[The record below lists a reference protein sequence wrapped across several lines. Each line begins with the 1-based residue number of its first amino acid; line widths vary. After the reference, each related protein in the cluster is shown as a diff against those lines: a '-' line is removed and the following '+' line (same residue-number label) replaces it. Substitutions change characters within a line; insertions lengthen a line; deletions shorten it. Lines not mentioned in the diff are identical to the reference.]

1 MGDPIIT
8 KYSNEKLDLFKNII
22 KNLAEEISSHI
33 KDEKLKKLF
42 YNCFINTIETTVI
55 YNEND
60 TFIITG
66 DIPAMWLRDSTSQ
79 IEHYLSFINKYPVL
93 KEFFVGLIN
102 RQVKC
107 ILIDSYANAF
117 NEEANGQKWDND
129 ITKDSPWVWERKYEI
144 DSLCFPVR
152 LIYKYWKESG
162 DENFFSDEIK
172 QALETILNLWKIE
185 QNHFENSD
193 YSFQRLN
200 CSETDTLCNNGL
212 GNPVAYTGMTW
223 SGFRPSD
230 DACKYGYLIPSNMFA
245 TVVLSYMSEI
255 FEKIYNDLDLKKKA
269 LILRDEIENG
279 INKFGIVE
287 HEEFG
292 KIYSY
297 ETDGFGNY
305 NLMDDANV
313 PSLLSIPY
321 IGYRE
326 IDDEI
331 YQNTRKFILSKNNPY
346 YYEGSFASGIGSP
359 HTPPEYI
366 WHIALSMQGLTT
378 NNKDEINSLVK
389 TLIQCDGNTGFMH
402 EGFHKNNP
410 EKFIRD
416 WFAWSNSLFA
426 DFIYKKLKEI
436 EQ

>member
-1 MGDPIIT
+1 MT

-107 ILIDSYANAF
+107 ILIDPYANVF

-212 GNPVAYTGMTW
+212 GNPVTYTGMTW

-292 KIYSY
+292 KIYAY

-410 EKFIRD
+410 EKFTRD

>member
-1 MGDPIIT
+1 MT
-8 KYSNEKLDLFKNII
+8 KYSNEKLDLFKNTI

-79 IEHYLSFINKYPVL
+79 IEHYLPFINKYPVL

-292 KIYSY
+292 KIYAY

-305 NLMDDANV
+305 NFMDDANV

-326 IDDEI
+326 IHDEI

-389 TLIQCDGNTGFMH
+389 TLIQCDGDTGFMH
-402 EGFHKNNP
+402 EGFHKDNP
-410 EKFIRD
+410 KKFTRD

-436 EQ
+436 GQ

>member
-1 MGDPIIT
+1 MT

-107 ILIDSYANAF
+107 ILIDPYANAF

-212 GNPVAYTGMTW
+212 GNPVTYTGMTW

-292 KIYSY
+292 KIYAY

-305 NLMDDANV
+305 NFMDDANV

-326 IDDEI
+326 IHDEI

-410 EKFIRD
+410 EKFTRD

>member
-1 MGDPIIT
+1 MT
-8 KYSNEKLDLFKNII
+8 KYSNEKLDLFKNTI

-410 EKFIRD
+410 EKFTRD

-436 EQ
+436 GQ

>member
-1 MGDPIIT
+1 MT
-8 KYSNEKLDLFKNII
+8 KYSNEKLDLFKNTI

-66 DIPAMWLRDSTSQ
+66 DILAMWLRDSTSQ
-79 IEHYLSFINKYPVL
+79 IEHYLPFINKYPVL

-410 EKFIRD
+410 EKFTRD

>member
-1 MGDPIIT
+1 MT
-8 KYSNEKLDLFKNII
+8 KYSNEKLDLFKNTI

-402 EGFHKNNP
+402 EGFHKDNP
-410 EKFIRD
+410 KKFTRD

>member
-1 MGDPIIT
+1 MT
-8 KYSNEKLDLFKNII
+8 KYSNEKLDLFKNTI

-79 IEHYLSFINKYPVL
+79 IEHYLPFINKYPVL

-255 FEKIYNDLDLKKKA
+255 FEKIYNDLYLKKKA

-292 KIYSY
+292 KIYAY

-305 NLMDDANV
+305 NFMDDANV

-326 IDDEI
+326 IHDEI

-389 TLIQCDGNTGFMH
+389 TLIQCDGDTGFMH
-402 EGFHKNNP
+402 EGFHKDNP
-410 EKFIRD
+410 KKFTRD

-436 EQ
+436 GQ

>member
-1 MGDPIIT
+1 MT
-8 KYSNEKLDLFKNII
+8 KYSNEKLDLFKNTI

-42 YNCFINTIETTVI
+42 YNCFINTMETTVI
-55 YNEND
+55 YNENN

-79 IEHYLSFINKYPVL
+79 IEHYLQFINKYPVL
-93 KEFFVGLIN
+93 KEIFVGLIN
-102 RQVKC
+102 RQIKC
-107 ILIDSYANAF
+107 ILIDPYANAF

-162 DENFFSDEIK
+162 DEKFFSNEIK

-279 INKFGIVE
+279 INKFGIVK

-292 KIYSY
+292 KIYAY

-366 WHIALSMQGLTT
+366 WHIALSMQGLTI
-378 NNKDEINSLVK
+378 NNKYEINSLVK
-389 TLIQCDGNTGFMH
+389 TLIHCDGNTGFMH
-402 EGFHKNNP
+402 EGFHKDNP
-410 EKFIRD
+410 EKFTRD

-436 EQ
+436 GQ

>member
-1 MGDPIIT
+1 MT
-8 KYSNEKLDLFKNII
+8 KYSNEKLDLFKNTI

-255 FEKIYNDLDLKKKA
+255 FEKIYNDLYLKKKA

-292 KIYSY
+292 KIYAY

-305 NLMDDANV
+305 NFMDDANV

-326 IDDEI
+326 IHDEI

-389 TLIQCDGNTGFMH
+389 TLIQCDGDTGFMH
-402 EGFHKNNP
+402 EGFHKDNP
-410 EKFIRD
+410 KKFTRD

-436 EQ
+436 GQ

>member
-1 MGDPIIT
+1 MT
-8 KYSNEKLDLFKNII
+8 KYSNEKLDLFKNTI

-389 TLIQCDGNTGFMH
+389 TLIQCDGDTGFMH
-402 EGFHKNNP
+402 EGFHKDNP
-410 EKFIRD
+410 KKFTRD

-436 EQ
+436 GQ

>member
-1 MGDPIIT
+1 MT
-8 KYSNEKLDLFKNII
+8 KYSNEKLDLFKNTI

-79 IEHYLSFINKYPVL
+79 IEHYLPFINKYPVL

-255 FEKIYNDLDLKKKA
+255 FEKIYNDLYLKKKA
-269 LILRDEIENG
+269 LILLDEIENG

-292 KIYSY
+292 KIYAY

-305 NLMDDANV
+305 NFMDDANV

-326 IDDEI
+326 IHDEI

-389 TLIQCDGNTGFMH
+389 TLIQCDGDTGFMH
-402 EGFHKNNP
+402 EGFHKDNP
-410 EKFIRD
+410 KKFTRD

-436 EQ
+436 GQ

>member
-1 MGDPIIT
+1 MTTHTD
-8 KYSNEKLDLFKNII
+8 EKLNLFKTTI
-22 KNLAEEISSHI
+22 KEIATDLSTSI

-42 YNCFINTIETTVI
+42 YNCFIDTMETTVI
-55 YNEND
+55 YSESD
-60 TFIITG
+60 TFVITG

-79 IEHYLSFINKYPVL
+79 VEHYLPFINKYPVL
-93 KEFFVGLIN
+93 KEVFVGLIN
-102 RQVKC
+102 RQIKC
-107 ILIDSYANAF
+107 ILIDPYANAF
-117 NEEANGQKWDND
+117 NKEANGQKWDND

-144 DSLCFPVR
+144 DSLCFPIR

-162 DENFFSDEIK
+162 DTSFFTDEIR
-172 QALETILNLWKIE
+172 EVFNIIVNLWVTE
-185 QNHFENSD
+185 QNHFEESD

-245 TVVLSYMSEI
+245 AVVLSYIAEI
-255 FEKIYNDLDLKKKA
+255 SQEIYKDLNLKEKA
-269 LILRDEIENG
+269 LNLKNQIEEG
-279 INKFGIVE
+279 INKFGIID
-287 HEEFG
+287 HEKYG
-292 KIYSY
+292 KIYAY
-297 ETDGFGNY
+297 ETDGLGNY
-305 NLMDDANV
+305 NFMDDANV

-321 IGYRE
+321 IGYKE

-366 WHIALSMQGLTT
+366 WHIALSMEGLTT
-378 NNKDEINSLVK
+378 NNEEEINSLIK
-389 TLIQCDGNTGFMH
+389 TLIACDGNTGYMH
-402 EGFHKNNP
+402 EGFHKDNP
-410 EKFIRD
+410 EKFTRD
-416 WFAWSNSLFA
+416 WFAWSNSLFS
-426 DFIYKKLKEI
+426 DFIYKKLIKTK
-436 EQ
+436 